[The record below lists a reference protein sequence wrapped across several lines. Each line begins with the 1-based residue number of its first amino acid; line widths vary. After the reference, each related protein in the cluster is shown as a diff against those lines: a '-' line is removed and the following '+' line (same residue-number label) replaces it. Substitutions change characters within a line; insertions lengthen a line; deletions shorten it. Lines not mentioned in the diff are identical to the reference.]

1 MVGLQYVLQVFKVSN
16 TELAQELDIDRSNI
30 TIWFSG
36 SRSIPKKYLSKLA
49 AKFKMPEEYLTNKV
63 DDIRKLEINNIKLKN
78 ENEIIKFEDTLI
90 DESGELVSYIR
101 EALVNDSTET
111 IEKNEANINSLKS
124 IKELQTTL
132 SSDHSE
138 DVAEVI
144 STLDENAKLISL
156 FNEIMKSQK
165 VNKLQIKK
173 IFSAVLLHLNERKG
187 FGELYG
193 YEDDKFVMQLVKLL
207 EKQEEIRKK
216 EAELWAD

>member
-1 MVGLQYVLQVFKVSN
+1 VVGLQYVLQVFKVSN